1 MCQDHLDAILEPIAK
16 PFDDAI
22 HEKGLLLDAA
32 LGQEHQT
39 LLDEL
44 DELHWRR
51 TAVLVAK
58 AVEVG
63 LDVGLALGRNLS
75 GPSRPE
81 GS

>member
-1 MCQDHLDAILEPIAK
+1 MCQERLDAILEPIAK
-16 PFDDAI
+16 PFDEAI

-51 TAVLVAK
+51 TAALVEK
-58 AVEVG
+58 AFEVG
-63 LDVGLALGRNLS
+63 LDVGLVLGQKLS
-75 GPSRPE
+75 EPFRPE